1 MRTQAMG
8 KSELL
13 SQPGCLS
20 LTDNYF
26 FKTTMSIAD
35 EDAGSVLTHYS
46 GYKLL
51 ETTPTKA
58 VYNLCPSQAMEVKAV
73 LMILN
78 IKKAPYFLRGLKIN
92 FKITIRSN

>member
-1 MRTQAMG
+1 LPVRTQAMG

-35 EDAGSVLTHYS
+35 EDAGSGGNHGRYWI
-46 GYKLL
+46 G
-51 ETTPTKA
+51 
-58 VYNLCPSQAMEVKAV
+58 M
-73 LMILN
+73 
-78 IKKAPYFLRGLKIN
+78 LK
-92 FKITIRSN
+92 